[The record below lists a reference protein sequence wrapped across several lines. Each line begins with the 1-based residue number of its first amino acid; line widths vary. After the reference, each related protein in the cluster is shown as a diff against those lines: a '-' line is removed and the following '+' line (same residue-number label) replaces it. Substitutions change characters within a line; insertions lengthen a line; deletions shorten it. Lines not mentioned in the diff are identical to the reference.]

1 MEHTFDMGELV
12 EDYNSYKNRVPS
24 GSNELISHFRLL
36 NIEKGIESILNFS
49 EGMDWLVN
57 AHKFFVMNN
66 VNSDLDEQKI
76 IEILS
81 EINNALE
88 KKDYFLV
95 ADIFEHEV
103 KSYFLSLND
112 VKNSN

>member
-1 MEHTFDMGELV
+1 MDHTFDIEELMG
-12 EDYNSYKNRVPS
+12 DFNSYKNRVS
-24 GSNELISHFRLL
+24 SSSNELIAHFRSL
-36 NIEKGIESILNFS
+36 NIQKGIEGILNFS

-57 AHKFFVMNN
+57 AHKFFVMNKLS
-66 VNSDLDEQKI
+66 SDLDEQKI

>member
-1 MEHTFDMGELV
+1 MNNKFDIRELV
-12 EDYNSYKNRVPS
+12 EDYNNYKNRVSS
-24 GSNELISHFRLL
+24 GSDELILNFRSL
-36 NIEKGIESILNFS
+36 NLEKGIESILNFS

-57 AHKFFVMNN
+57 AHKYFILNN
-66 VNSDLDEQKI
+66 VSSDLDELKI
-76 IEILS
+76 VEIIS

-95 ADIFEHEV
+95 ADIFEYEV
-103 KSYFLSLND
+103 KSYFSSLKD